1 MKLWIGSNKINPM
14 IGGNVTEKWREE
26 TNRVIATNLVENV
39 ASLLDGEIQYSV
51 LLDHKGVLK
60 RRVSIT
66 YAHEEEK

>member
-1 MKLWIGSNKINPM
+1 MKLWIGSNKINLM
-14 IGGNVTEKWREE
+14 TGGNVTEKWREE
-26 TNRVIATNLVENV
+26 TNRVIATNLVENI

-66 YAHEEEK
+66 YAHEEEN

>member
-1 MKLWIGSNKINPM
+1 MT
-14 IGGNVTEKWREE
+14 GGNVTEKWREE

-60 RRVSIT
+60 RKVSIT
-66 YAHEEEK
+66 YTYEEEE

>member
-1 MKLWIGSNKINPM
+1 MTKDWK
-14 IGGNVTEKWREE
+14 KE
-26 TNRVIATNLVENV
+26 TNKVIATNLVENI

-60 RRVSIT
+60 RKVSIT

>member
-1 MKLWIGSNKINPM
+1 MT
-14 IGGNVTEKWREE
+14 GGNVTEKWREE
-26 TNRVIATNLVENV
+26 TNRVIATNLVENI
-39 ASLLDGEIQYSV
+39 ASLLEGEIQYSV

>member
-1 MKLWIGSNKINPM
+1 MT
-14 IGGNVTEKWREE
+14 GGNVTEDWRKE
-26 TNRVIATNLVENV
+26 TNKVIASNLVENI

-66 YAHEEEK
+66 YAHEEEN